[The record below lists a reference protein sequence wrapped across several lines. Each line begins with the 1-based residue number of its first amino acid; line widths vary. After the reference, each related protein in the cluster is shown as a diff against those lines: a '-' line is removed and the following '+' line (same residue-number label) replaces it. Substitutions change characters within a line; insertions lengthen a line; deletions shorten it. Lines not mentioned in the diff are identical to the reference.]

1 MHIFGTGGKHMQY
14 GSYLS
19 IVTAVAL
26 GLALGFILQRGRF
39 CLNSAFRDIIF
50 IQDLTL
56 FRSYLLCLVVAV
68 IGTNALESAGLI
80 MTFDSD
86 TGSFVSTQLMRQ
98 SFVPLANILGG
109 FLFGLGIVLAGGC
122 ASGIVYRLGEGQ
134 IAALV
139 AIVGFFFGVG
149 MTTDGM
155 LSPVRNFLKS
165 FTVPIFGVKNP
176 AVWDLFGGG
185 PTAKWVT
192 IAVFSVAALAFVFK
206 GKPTFGKSGKGYSWG
221 LTGVLIGALTVLA
234 WEVSSVFGGAPRGL
248 AITTPIRELFNSMLT
263 NSTHSPFPEYSF
275 LGIFTG
281 TWGVFFI
288 FSVPLGAALSA
299 WGLRE
304 FKWKIP
310 PAKEVLTVFFGSI
323 LMGIGAV
330 IAGGCNLG
338 HGVTGMSMMSIASL
352 VAITSI
358 VLGNWTMVYFK
369 FIRETE

>member
-1 MHIFGTGGKHMQY
+1 MPFG
-14 GSYLS
+14 SVISAL
-19 IVTAVAL
+19 TAIGC
-26 GLALGFILQRGRF
+26 GLALGYILQRGRF

-56 FRSYLLCLVVAV
+56 FRSYLLCVVVAI
-68 IGTNALESAGLI
+68 IGTNLLESSGLI
-80 MTFDSD
+80 MMYDGNTHH
-86 TGSFVSTQLMRQ
+86 FVSTHLLRQ
-98 SFVPLANILGG
+98 TFVPIANIVGG

-122 ASGIVYRLGEGQ
+122 ASGIVYRAGEGQ
-134 IAALV
+134 LAAFI
-139 AIVGFFFGVG
+139 AIVGFFFGIA

-155 LSPVRNFLKS
+155 LSPVRELLKS
-165 FTVPIFGVKNP
+165 YRVDVFGVSNP

-185 PTAKWVT
+185 PTAKWAT
-192 IAVFSVAALAFVFK
+192 IAVFCIAALVFVFK
-206 GKPTFGKSGKGYSWG
+206 GKPSFGKSGKGFSWG
-221 LTGVLIGALTVLA
+221 LTGVLIGLLTMVA
-234 WEVSSVFGGAPRGL
+234 WEISSIFGGMPRGL
-248 AITTPIRELFNSMLT
+248 AITTPVREFFNSVLYDSS
-263 NSTHSPFPEYSF
+263 NSPFPQFSF
-275 LGIFTG
+275 IGIFVG

-288 FSVPLGAALSA
+288 LAVPIGAALSSFT
-299 WGLRE
+299 LKE

-338 HGVTGMSMMSIASL
+338 HGVTGMSTMSLASL

-369 FIRETE
+369 FMRISE